1 MNNEK
6 LEEFFSTPK
15 QDDYTNMDY
24 DELLDNIHKGIDLS
38 KPKVYISDTDKFFI
52 GIQNVM
58 KKSAQSTKW
67 NVNIEPKF
75 HNKKIEGFFISFNKK
90 Y

>member
-15 QDDYTNMDY
+15 QD
-24 DELLDNIHKGIDLS
+24 E
-38 KPKVYISDTDKFFI
+38 
-52 GIQNVM
+52 
-58 KKSAQSTKW
+58 TKW

-90 Y
+90 